1 MTLRRLEPLLVDSH
15 ATHANGILASNII
28 IIAGQVGV
36 LEGLAPDS
44 MLEQARLAMRNVVA
58 VVSEG
63 GGSVGSI
70 AYLTWYVTSVTT
82 YHECAQD
89 IGRAFREI
97 FGTHLPA
104 MTLVGVTGLIDP
116 RCQVEISGIA
126 LL

>member
-1 MTLRRLEPLLVDSH
+1 MISRRIEPPLVDSH
-15 ATHANGILASNII
+15 TTHANGILSGNVIV
-28 IIAGQVGV
+28 IAGQVGV
-36 LEGLAPDS
+36 SEGTVPNG
-44 MLEQARLAMRNVVA
+44 MLEQAMLAMRNVVA
-58 VVSEG
+58 IVAEG
-63 GGSVGSI
+63 GGAVGSI
-70 AYLTWYVTSVTT
+70 AHLTWYVTSVAI

-104 MTLVGVTGLIDP
+104 MTLIGVTGLIDP

>member
-1 MTLRRLEPLLVDSH
+1 MTSRRLEPPIVDSH
-15 ATHANGILASNII
+15 ATHANGIVSGNVIV
-28 IIAGQVGV
+28 IAGQVGV
-36 LEGLAPDS
+36 SQGTVPDG

-63 GGSVGSI
+63 GGAVGSI
-70 AYLTWYVTSVTT
+70 AHLTWYVTSVAN

-97 FGTHLPA
+97 FGAHLPA
-104 MTLVGVTGLIDP
+104 MTLIGVTGLIDP
-116 RCQVEISGIA
+116 RCHVEISGIA